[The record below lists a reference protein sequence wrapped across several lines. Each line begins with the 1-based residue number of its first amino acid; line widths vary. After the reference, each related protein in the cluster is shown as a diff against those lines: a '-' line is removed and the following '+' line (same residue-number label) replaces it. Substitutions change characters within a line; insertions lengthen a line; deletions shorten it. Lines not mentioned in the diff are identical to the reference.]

1 MEGGAH
7 EFDGS
12 AFKECFSLS
21 WRNPY
26 VLRLAFSAG
35 IGGLLFGYDTGV
47 ISGALLYIRDD
58 FVSVDRNTWLQEM
71 IVSMAVA
78 GAIIGA
84 AIGGWT
90 TDRFGRRTS
99 ILVAD
104 FLFFVGAVVM
114 ASATGPAQL
123 VVGRV
128 FVGLGVGMASMTSPL
143 YISEASPARIRGA
156 LVSTNA
162 FLITGGQFLAY
173 LINLAFTKAPGTWR
187 WMLGVAAL
195 PAVVQF
201 GLMLA
206 LPESPRWLYRK
217 GRAEEAEAILRRIYS
232 AEEVEREIGELKESV
247 AAEVR
252 ERGSSE
258 KVNLAALVRTATV
271 RRGLV
276 AGVGLQVFQQLV
288 GINTVMYYSPTI
300 VQLAGFASNQTAL
313 ALSLVT
319 SGLNALGSIVSI
331 YFIDRTGRKKLLVIS
346 LVGVIL
352 SLGVLTAVFHETTSH
367 SPAVSAAETAHFDGS
382 LTCPSYR
389 SSSSSAGGGGF
400 WDCTRCLKAA
410 GSSECGF
417 CASGASRLLPGACL
431 VSNNTVRD
439 ACHGEGRLWY
449 TRGCPSRYGWLAL
462 LGLALYII
470 FFSPGMGTVPW
481 IVNSEI
487 YPLRYRGVCGGAA
500 ATANWVSNLAVAQSF
515 LSLTE
520 AIGTSWTFLIFGGLS
535 VAALAF
541 VLVCVPE
548 TKGLPIEEV
557 EKMLERRELRLRFWA
572 PRRHADADADIDG
585 NGKESGK
592 NAGV

>member
-1 MEGGAH
+1 MEGGVH

-12 AFKECFSLS
+12 TFRECFSLT

-58 FVSVDRNTWLQEM
+58 FRSVDKNTWLQEM

-84 AIGGWT
+84 AIGGWAN
-90 TDRFGRRTS
+90 DRYGRRTS

-104 FLFFVGAVVM
+104 ALFFVGAVVM
-114 ASATGPAQL
+114 ASAMGPGQL

-156 LVSTNA
+156 LVSTNGL
-162 FLITGGQFLAY
+162 LITGGQFLSY

-187 WMLGVAAL
+187 WMLGVAAV
-195 PAVVQF
+195 PAV
-201 GLMLA
+201 
-206 LPESPRWLYRK
+206 
-217 GRAEEAEAILRRIYS
+217 GREEEAEEILRKIYS
-232 AEEVEREIGELKESV
+232 AEEVEREKEELKESV
-247 AAEVR
+247 EAEAR
-252 ERGSSE
+252 ERSSSE
-258 KVNLAALVRTATV
+258 KMSLVTLLMTTATV

-319 SGLNALGSIVSI
+319 SGLNAAGSVVSI
-331 YFIDRTGRKKLLVIS
+331 YFIDRTGRRKLLVIS
-346 LVGVIL
+346 LAGVIL
-352 SLGVLTAVFHETTSH
+352 SLGVLSAVFHEATSH
-367 SPAVSAAETAHFDGS
+367 SPPVGAAETTHFDGGA
-382 LTCPSYR
+382 LTCPEYR
-389 SSSSSAGGGGF
+389 SSSSF

-410 GSSECGF
+410 STECGF
-417 CASGASRLLPGACL
+417 CASGGGDKLLAGACM
-431 VSNNTVRD
+431 VAASNTTARD
-439 ACHGEGRLWY
+439 ACHGEGREWY
-449 TRGCPSRYGWLAL
+449 TRGCPSRYGWMAMV
-462 LGLALYII
+462 GLALYIV

-487 YPLRYRGVCGGAA
+487 YPLRHRGVCGGAA

-520 AIGTSWTFLIFGGLS
+520 AIGAAWTFLIFGGLS

-557 EKMLERRELRLRFWA
+557 EKMLERRELRLRFW
-572 PRRHADADADIDG
+572 PKRRRAGDDG
-585 NGKESGK
+585 DGGGKTG
-592 NAGV
+592 GV

>member
-1 MEGGAH
+1 MEGGVH
-7 EFDGS
+7 ELDGS
-12 AFKECFSLS
+12 TFKECFSLS

-58 FVSVDRNTWLQEM
+58 FRSVDRNTWLQEM

-104 FLFFVGAVVM
+104 FLFFAGAVVM

-156 LVSTNA
+156 LVSTNG

-187 WMLGVAAL
+187 WMLGVAAV

-201 GLMLA
+201 GLMLF

-232 AEEVEREIGELKESV
+232 AEEVEREIEELKESV
-247 AAEVR
+247 AAEAR

-258 KVNLAALVRTATV
+258 KVSLAVLLRTATV

-331 YFIDRTGRKKLLVIS
+331 YFIDRTGRKKLLVVS

-367 SPAVSAAETAHFDGS
+367 SPAVSASETGRFDGS
-382 LTCPSYR
+382 LTCPDYR
-389 SSSSSAGGGGF
+389 LQPSSSSASSGGGGF
-400 WDCTRCLKAA
+400 WDCTRCLKGRSA
-410 GSSECGF
+410 ECGF
-417 CASGASRLLPGACL
+417 CASGAGKLLPGACL
-431 VSNNTVRD
+431 VSNATSRD
-439 ACHGEGRLWY
+439 ACRGEGGRLWY
-449 TRGCPSRYGWLAL
+449 TRGCPSRFGWLAL
-462 LGLALYII
+462 AGLALYII

-487 YPLRYRGVCGGAA
+487 YPLRYRGACGGAA

-520 AIGTSWTFLIFGGLS
+520 AIGVAWTFLIFGGLS

-572 PRRHADADADIDG
+572 PRAGDAD
-585 NGKESGK
+585 GKETGK
-592 NAGV
+592 TAGV

>member
-1 MEGGAH
+1 MIDSDEA
-7 EFDGS
+7 
-12 AFKECFSLS
+12 
-21 WRNPY
+21 
-26 VLRLAFSAG
+26 VL
-35 IGGLLFGYDTGV
+35 TK
-47 ISGALLYIRDD
+47 
-58 FVSVDRNTWLQEM
+58 SVAAAAVQEM

-104 FLFFVGAVVM
+104 FLFFAGAVVM

-156 LVSTNA
+156 LVSTNG

-187 WMLGVAAL
+187 WMLGVAAV

-201 GLMLA
+201 GLMLF

-217 GRAEEAEAILRRIYS
+217 VKRSRLFLLVQPTERESTIFTREFAAGCRAQGRAEEAEAILRRIYS
-232 AEEVEREIGELKESV
+232 AEEVEREIEELKESV
-247 AAEVR
+247 AAEAR

-258 KVNLAALVRTATV
+258 KVSLAVLLRTATV

-300 VQLAGFASNQTAL
+300 VQLAGYASNQTAL

-331 YFIDRTGRKKLLVIS
+331 YFIDRTGRKKLLVVS

-367 SPAVSAAETAHFDGS
+367 SPAVSASETGRFDGS
-382 LTCPSYR
+382 LTCPDYR
-389 SSSSSAGGGGF
+389 LQPSSSSASSGGGGF
-400 WDCTRCLKAA
+400 WDCTRCLKGRSA
-410 GSSECGF
+410 ECGF
-417 CASGASRLLPGACL
+417 CASGAGKLLPGACL
-431 VSNNTVRD
+431 VSNATSRD
-439 ACHGEGRLWY
+439 ACRGEGGRLWY
-449 TRGCPSRYGWLAL
+449 TRGCPSRFGWLAL
-462 LGLALYII
+462 AGLALYII

-487 YPLRYRGVCGGAA
+487 YPLRYRGACGGAA

-520 AIGTSWTFLIFGGLS
+520 AIGVAWTFLIFGGLS

-572 PRRHADADADIDG
+572 PRAGDAD
-585 NGKESGK
+585 GKETGK
-592 NAGV
+592 TAGV

>member
-7 EFDGS
+7 GFDGS
-12 AFKECFSLS
+12 AFRECFSLS

-58 FVSVDRNTWLQEM
+58 FRSVDKNTWLQEM

-84 AIGGWT
+84 AVGGWAN
-90 TDRFGRRTS
+90 DRFGRRTS

-104 FLFFVGAVVM
+104 LLFFAGAVVM
-114 ASATGPAQL
+114 ASATGPVQL

-128 FVGLGVGMASMTSPL
+128 FVGLGVGMASMTAPL

-156 LVSTNA
+156 LVSTNG
-162 FLITGGQFLAY
+162 FLITGGQFLSY
-173 LINLAFTKAPGTWR
+173 LINLAFTKALGTWR
-187 WMLGVAAL
+187 WMLGVAGL
-195 PAVVQF
+195 PAVFQF
-201 GLMLA
+201 VLMLF

-217 GRAEEAEAILRRIYS
+217 GKVEEAEAILRKIYM
-232 AEEVEREIGELKESV
+232 AEEEVTREMQELKESV
-247 AAEVR
+247 EAEAR

-258 KVNLAALVRTATV
+258 RVSLTALVKTPTV
-271 RRGLV
+271 RRALV

-288 GINTVMYYSPTI
+288 GINTVMYYSPSI

-331 YFIDRTGRKKLLVIS
+331 YFIDRTGRRKLLVIS
-346 LVGVIL
+346 LVGVIASLALL
-352 SLGVLTAVFHETTSH
+352 SAVFHETTTH
-367 SPAVSAAETAHFDGS
+367 SPAVGSAETRHFDGS
-382 LTCPSYR
+382 LTCPDYR
-389 SSSSSAGGGGF
+389 TSSSG
-400 WDCTRCLKAA
+400 WDCTRCLKA
-410 GSSECGF
+410 SSTECGF
-417 CASGASRLLPGACL
+417 CASGAGSKLLPGACL
-431 VSNNTVRD
+431 LSNATVRD

-449 TRGCPSRYGWLAL
+449 TRGCPSRYGWLAMV
-462 LGLALYII
+462 GLALYIA

-487 YPLRYRGVCGGAA
+487 YPLRHRGVCGGVA
-500 ATANWVSNLAVAQSF
+500 ATANWVSNLVVAQSF
-515 LSLTE
+515 LTLTE
-520 AIGTSWTFLIFGGLS
+520 AIGPAWTFLIFGCLS

-557 EKMLERRELRLRFWA
+557 EKMLEKRDLRLKFWA
-572 PRRHADADADIDG
+572 PRGRASKNDG
-585 NGKESGK
+585 L
-592 NAGV
+592 

>member
-1 MEGGAH
+1 MEGGVH

-12 AFKECFSLS
+12 TFRECFSLS

-58 FVSVDRNTWLQEM
+58 FPSVDKNTWLQEM

-84 AIGGWT
+84 AIGGWAN
-90 TDRFGRRTS
+90 DRYGRRTS

-104 FLFFVGAVVM
+104 ALFFAGAAVM

-128 FVGLGVGMASMTSPL
+128 FVGLGVGTASMTSPL

-156 LVSTNA
+156 LVSTNGL
-162 FLITGGQFLAY
+162 LITGGQFLSY

-187 WMLGVAAL
+187 WMLGVAAI

-201 GLMLA
+201 FLMLF

-217 GRAEEAEAILRRIYS
+217 GREEEAEAILRKIYS
-232 AEEVEREIGELKESV
+232 AEEVEREKEELKESV
-247 AAEVR
+247 EAEAR
-252 ERGSSE
+252 ERSSSE
-258 KVNLAALVRTATV
+258 KTSLVALLMTTATV

-319 SGLNALGSIVSI
+319 AGLNAAGSLVSI
-331 YFIDRTGRKKLLVIS
+331 YFIDRTGRRKLLVIS
-346 LVGVIL
+346 LAGVIL
-352 SLGVLTAVFHETTSH
+352 SLALLSAVFHEATSH
-367 SPAVSAAETAHFDGS
+367 SPPVGAAETAHFHGGA
-382 LTCPSYR
+382 LTCPDYSSR
-389 SSSSSAGGGGF
+389 SSSSF

-410 GSSECGF
+410 A
-417 CASGASRLLPGACL
+417 ASAG
-431 VSNNTVRD
+431 
-439 ACHGEGRLWY
+439 
-449 TRGCPSRYGWLAL
+449 YGWLAMA
-462 LGLALYII
+462 GLALYIAA
-470 FFSPGMGTVPW
+470 FSPGMGTVPW
-481 IVNSEI
+481 IVNSEV
-487 YPLRYRGVCGGAA
+487 YPLRHRGVCGGAA

-515 LSLTE
+515 LSLTD
-520 AIGTSWTFLIFGGLS
+520 AIGAAWTFLIFGGLS

-557 EKMLERRELRLRFWA
+557 EKMLEGRELRLRFWA
-572 PRRHADADADIDG
+572 KRRHHHGGDG
-585 NGKESGK
+585 DGGGEKTG
-592 NAGV
+592 GV

>member
-7 EFDGS
+7 GFDGS
-12 AFKECFSLS
+12 AFRECFSLS

-58 FVSVDRNTWLQEM
+58 FRSVDKNTWLQEM

-84 AIGGWT
+84 AVGGWAN
-90 TDRFGRRTS
+90 DRFGRRTS

-104 FLFFVGAVVM
+104 LLFFAGAVVM
-114 ASATGPAQL
+114 ASATGPVQL

-128 FVGLGVGMASMTSPL
+128 FVGLGVGMASMTAPL

-156 LVSTNA
+156 LVSTNG
-162 FLITGGQFLAY
+162 FLITGGQFLSY

-187 WMLGVAAL
+187 WMLGVAGL
-195 PAVVQF
+195 PAVFQF
-201 GLMLA
+201 VLMLF

-217 GRAEEAEAILRRIYS
+217 GRVEEAEAILRKLYTVE
-232 AEEVEREIGELKESV
+232 EEVEREMQELKESV
-247 AAEVR
+247 EAEAR

-258 KVNLAALVRTATV
+258 KVSLAALVKTKTV

-331 YFIDRTGRKKLLVIS
+331 FFIDRTGRRKLLVIS
-346 LVGVIL
+346 LVGVIASLALL
-352 SLGVLTAVFHETTSH
+352 SAVFHETTSH
-367 SPAVSAAETAHFDGS
+367 SPAVGAAETSHFDGS
-382 LTCPSYR
+382 LTCPDFR
-389 SSSSSAGGGGF
+389 TSSSSG
-400 WDCTRCLKAA
+400 WDCTRCLKA
-410 GSSECGF
+410 SSTECGF
-417 CASGASRLLPGACL
+417 CASGAGSKLLPGACL
-431 VSNNTVRD
+431 LSNSTVRD
-439 ACHGEGRLWY
+439 TCHGEGRLWY
-449 TRGCPSRYGWLAL
+449 TRGCPSRYGWLAMG
-462 LGLALYII
+462 GLALYIA

-487 YPLRYRGVCGGAA
+487 YPLRHRGVCGGVA
-500 ATANWVSNLAVAQSF
+500 ATANWVSNLVVAQSF

-520 AIGTSWTFLIFGGLS
+520 AIGPAWTFLIFGGLS

-557 EKMLERRELRLRFWA
+557 EKMLERRELRLKFWA
-572 PRRHADADADIDG
+572 PRGRSGGELPDG
-585 NGKESGK
+585 GTKD
-592 NAGV
+592 GV

>member
-7 EFDGS
+7 GFDGS
-12 AFKECFSLS
+12 AFRECFSLS

-58 FVSVDRNTWLQEM
+58 FRSVDKNTWLQEM

-84 AIGGWT
+84 AVGGWAN
-90 TDRFGRRTS
+90 DRFGRRTS

-104 FLFFVGAVVM
+104 LLFFAGAVVM
-114 ASATGPAQL
+114 ASATGPVQL

-128 FVGLGVGMASMTSPL
+128 FVGLGVGMASMTAPL

-156 LVSTNA
+156 LVSTNG
-162 FLITGGQFLAY
+162 FLITGGQFLSY
-173 LINLAFTKAPGTWR
+173 LINLAFTKALGTWR
-187 WMLGVAAL
+187 WMLGVAGL
-195 PAVVQF
+195 PAVFQF
-201 GLMLA
+201 VLMLF

-217 GRAEEAEAILRRIYS
+217 GRVEEAEAILRKIYM
-232 AEEVEREIGELKESV
+232 AEEEVTREMQELKESV
-247 AAEVR
+247 EAEAR

-258 KVNLAALVRTATV
+258 RVSLTALVKTPTV
-271 RRGLV
+271 RRALV

-288 GINTVMYYSPTI
+288 GINTVMYYSPSI

-331 YFIDRTGRKKLLVIS
+331 YFIDRTGRRKLLVIS
-346 LVGVIL
+346 LVGVIASLALL
-352 SLGVLTAVFHETTSH
+352 SAVFHETTTH
-367 SPAVSAAETAHFDGS
+367 SPAVGSAETRHFDGS
-382 LTCPSYR
+382 LTCPDYR
-389 SSSSSAGGGGF
+389 TSSSG
-400 WDCTRCLKAA
+400 WDCTRCLKA
-410 GSSECGF
+410 SSTECGF
-417 CASGASRLLPGACL
+417 CASGAGSKLLPGACL
-431 VSNNTVRD
+431 LSNATVRD

-449 TRGCPSRYGWLAL
+449 TRGCPSRYGWLAMV
-462 LGLALYII
+462 GLALYIA

-487 YPLRYRGVCGGAA
+487 YPLRHRGVCGGVA
-500 ATANWVSNLAVAQSF
+500 ATANWVSNLVVAQSF
-515 LSLTE
+515 LTLTE
-520 AIGTSWTFLIFGGLS
+520 AIGPAWTFLIFGCLS

-557 EKMLERRELRLRFWA
+557 EKMLEKRDLRLKFWA
-572 PRRHADADADIDG
+572 PRGRASKNDG
-585 NGKESGK
+585 L
-592 NAGV
+592 

>member
-1 MEGGAH
+1 MRIW
-7 EFDGS
+7 
-12 AFKECFSLS
+12 C
-21 WRNPY
+21 R
-26 VLRLAFSAG
+26 
-35 IGGLLFGYDTGV
+35 
-47 ISGALLYIRDD
+47 
-58 FVSVDRNTWLQEM
+58 
-71 IVSMAVA
+71 
-78 GAIIGA
+78 
-84 AIGGWT
+84 
-90 TDRFGRRTS
+90 
-99 ILVAD
+99 
-104 FLFFVGAVVM
+104 
-114 ASATGPAQL
+114 AQ
-123 VVGRV
+123 
-128 FVGLGVGMASMTSPL
+128 
-143 YISEASPARIRGA
+143 
-156 LVSTNA
+156 
-162 FLITGGQFLAY
+162 
-173 LINLAFTKAPGTWR
+173 
-187 WMLGVAAL
+187 
-195 PAVVQF
+195 
-201 GLMLA
+201 
-206 LPESPRWLYRK
+206 

-232 AEEVEREIGELKESV
+232 VEEVEREIEELKESV
-247 AAEVR
+247 AAEAR

-258 KVNLAALVRTATV
+258 KVSLAALLRTATV

-367 SPAVSAAETAHFDGS
+367 SPPVSAAETGRFDGS
-382 LTCPSYR
+382 LTCPDYR
-389 SSSSSAGGGGF
+389 LQSPASASGGGF
-400 WDCTRCLKAA
+400 WDCTRCLKAR
-410 GSSECGF
+410 STECGF
-417 CASGASRLLPGACL
+417 CSSGAGKLLPGACL
-431 VSNNTVRD
+431 VSNATTRD
-439 ACHGEGRLWY
+439 ACHGEAGRLWY
-449 TRGCPSRYGWLAL
+449 TRGCPSRNGWLAL
-462 LGLALYII
+462 VGLALYII

-515 LSLTE
+515 LSLTQ
-520 AIGTSWTFLIFGGLS
+520 AIGVAWTFLIFGGLS

-572 PRRHADADADIDG
+572 KPRAADAD
-585 NGKESGK
+585 GKETAKG
-592 NAGV
+592 AGV

>member
-1 MEGGAH
+1 MEGGVH

-12 AFKECFSLS
+12 TFKECFSLT

-58 FVSVDRNTWLQEM
+58 FRSVDRNTWLQEM

-104 FLFFVGAVVM
+104 FLFFAGAAVM
-114 ASATGPAQL
+114 ASAMGPAQL

-128 FVGLGVGMASMTSPL
+128 FVGLGVGMASMTAPL

-156 LVSTNA
+156 LVSTNG
-162 FLITGGQFLAY
+162 FLITGGQFLSY

-187 WMLGVAAL
+187 WMLGVAGI

-201 GLMLA
+201 ALMLF

-217 GRAEEAEAILRRIYS
+217 GREEEAEAILRRIYS
-232 AEEVEREIGELKESV
+232 AEEVEREIEELKESV
-247 AAEVR
+247 AAEAR

-258 KVNLAALVRTATV
+258 KVSLAKLVRTATV

-331 YFIDRTGRKKLLVIS
+331 YFIDRTGRRKLLVIS

-352 SLGVLTAVFHETTSH
+352 SLGVLSAVFHETTSH
-367 SPAVSAAETAHFDGS
+367 SPAVSAVETRHFDGS
-382 LTCPSYR
+382 LTCPDYR
-389 SSSSSAGGGGF
+389 LSSASGS
-400 WDCTRCLKAA
+400 WDCTRCLKAK
-410 GSSECGF
+410 STECGF
-417 CASGASRLLPGACL
+417 CASGAGNKLLPGACV
-431 VSNNTVRD
+431 VSNSTVRD

-462 LGLALYII
+462 VGLALYII

-520 AIGTSWTFLIFGGLS
+520 AIGTSWTFLIFGVLS

-557 EKMLERRELRLRFWA
+557 EKMLERREIRLRFWA
-572 PRRHADADADIDG
+572 PRGGGERPDD
-585 NGKESGK
+585 GKESGK
-592 NAGV
+592 SGGV